1 LGEEKPKTHLQKP
14 KWETRKPAL
23 QSGIRGYYQ
32 VNSVTSLSLPPT
44 GLRFENIDKRYG
56 ALFALRRVSLEVGAG
71 ECVVLAGRNGSG
83 KTTLLRIAARI
94 VRPTAG
100 TLSFP
105 SVSCEGKEAGSQAR
119 SADLNI
125 GHYENRSAPASGQ
138 AKDRPLREAGDGRPG
153 YVGHSTMVYDE
164 LTAEE
169 NLILFAKLQNVAEP
183 AARAEELLHEV
194 GLYERR
200 NSPVRT
206 YSRGMRQRIAIARA
220 LIHRPSVLLFDEP
233 ATGLDPLGISW
244 LAKTLG
250 EVNRC
255 GCTVVMSLH
264 GESEISGLATR
275 AVQLDAGSVV
285 GDTKSGASLHS
296 ILMFGGG

>member
-1 LGEEKPKTHLQKP
+1 V
-14 KWETRKPAL
+14 AL
-23 QSGIRGYYQ
+23 TNFECRFSHFGFIITGTI
-32 VNSVTSLSLPPT
+32 SVTSLTLPPT
-44 GLRFENIDKRYG
+44 GLRLENIDKRYG
-56 ALFALRRVSLEVGAG
+56 GLFALRRVSLEISPG

-100 TLSFP
+100 KLFFP
-105 SVSCEGKEAGSQAR
+105 
-119 SADLNI
+119 D
-125 GHYENRSAPASGQ
+125 ASEETG
-138 AKDRPLREAGDGRPG
+138 GNGRPG
-153 YVGHSTMVYDE
+153 YVAHTTMVYDE

-169 NLILFAKLQNVAEP
+169 NLVLFARLQNVP
-183 AARAEELLHEV
+183 QPVARAEELLHEV

-200 NSPVRT
+200 ASAVRT
-206 YSRGMRQRIAIARA
+206 FSRGMRQRIAIARA

-244 LAKTLG
+244 LAKSLG
-250 EVNRC
+250 DVHRA

-264 GESEISGLATR
+264 GESEISALAAR

-285 GDTKSGASLHS
+285 ADTNSGASLHS
-296 ILMFGGG
+296 ILTFGGA